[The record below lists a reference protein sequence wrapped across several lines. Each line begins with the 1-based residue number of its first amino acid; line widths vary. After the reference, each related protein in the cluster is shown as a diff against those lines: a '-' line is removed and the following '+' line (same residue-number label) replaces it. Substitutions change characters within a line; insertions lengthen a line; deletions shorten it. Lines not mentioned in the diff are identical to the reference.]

1 MRTIWKSIRRNPV
14 INAFVLALAG
24 QVAHDYLANQI
35 DWTNIVGYFSL
46 VFIGVAARE
55 FTVPE
60 NEHDI
65 LRARLEAALEMAKG
79 DFARGVE
86 RGLSGD

>member
-1 MRTIWKSIRRNPV
+1 MKKLWKSIRRNPV

-24 QVAHDYLANQI
+24 QVAHDYLAKQI
-35 DWTNIVGYFSL
+35 DWTNIVGYLSL

-60 NEHDI
+60 NEHEE
-65 LRARLEAALEMAKG
+65 RMARLKQINSDLASAAIEEAQEGA
-79 DFARGVE
+79 
-86 RGLSGD
+86 